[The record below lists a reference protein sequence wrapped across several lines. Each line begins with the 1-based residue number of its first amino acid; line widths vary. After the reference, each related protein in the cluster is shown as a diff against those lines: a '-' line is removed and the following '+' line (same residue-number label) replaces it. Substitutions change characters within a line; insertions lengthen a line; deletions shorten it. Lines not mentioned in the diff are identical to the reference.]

1 MITLKIGIMNGVIAK
16 EDLNNDNFLIYAL
29 KAYDKPNCIMS
40 EFTEDMKRFN
50 YLKRLFRRYRKHG
63 EMRERLIL
71 NHIVVLY
78 NLFGPEVTSRLLFFS
93 MNKEDYTILKT
104 YLVFLNIMPERV
116 VGVKGVDIISSDIHI
131 DMYIADVL
139 RNLK

>member
-1 MITLKIGIMNGVIAK
+1 MSFENLT
-16 EDLNNDNFLIYAL
+16 DDNMMLYAA

-40 EFTEDMKRFN
+40 EFTEDMKKLN

-78 NLFGPEVTSRLLFFS
+78 NLFGPEVTARLLFFS
-93 MNKEDYTILKT
+93 MSKEDYSILKT
-104 YLVFLNIMPERV
+104 YLVFLNIMPDRIF
-116 VGVKGVDIISSDIHI
+116 GINGKDIISSDINV
-131 DMYIADVL
+131 DMSIANEL